1 MLFIAQ
7 SYGTDLSLTEQL
19 TLLFILMIT
28 FKGMAG
34 VPGTLI
40 VVLIATLTAVG
51 LPLEGSVFIIG
62 VDRLL
67 DTARTPTRMR

>member
-1 MLFIAQ
+1 
-7 SYGTDLSLTEQL
+7 
-19 TLLFILMIT
+19 MIT